1 MSSCTGNIQ
10 TQVIHI
16 WYTKVYLLVCGNFM
30 GLRVVAACSSESLLE
45 AGMLLTHIRHLF
57 PPVLVPASSVICVPA
72 LESHSSTVFFSVSLI
87 FTLFLEILLQ
97 DRKYC

>member
-10 TQVIHI
+10 TQVVHI

-45 AGMLLTHIRHLF
+45 ASMLLTLIRHLF
-57 PPVLVPASSVICVPA
+57 PPLC
-72 LESHSSTVFFSVSLI
+72 
-87 FTLFLEILLQ
+87 
-97 DRKYC
+97 